1 MECHN
6 SSDFITEGSPGGI
19 EILDLCGATS
29 LAYKICIDGQV
40 CFMKKLRP
48 ELRSDSRYRDLFY
61 KEFNTGK
68 SIRSPYIVKYLNIKD
83 DADGLCIIMEYVNGQ
98 TLKEKIEKKPEYF
111 RQEKNIKNLLL
122 QLCEALKALHNE
134 NVAHLDIT
142 PSNIII
148 SQISNNVKLIDLGFC
163 VSDWNDQTAGTSTMF
178 GAPEAMTSGIK
189 DIDIRSDIYS
199 IGRLLQYIEEKTG
212 ARFPRYINRIKRRCL
227 QQDKNRRYATTDEIV
242 YAIRDHRNNILVKI
256 AASISIVATLAIG
269 FIASGVHTALYNYIG
284 WERGVFPSRFEVDG
298 IFYNITDDEARTVE
312 VTFKGNSPKE
322 FEYEYKGGE
331 IIIPQTVTYKGRT
344 FRVTAFASMAFNNP
358 YITRITIPDGIEVI
372 ADSAFTYCSQDGVI
386 TIPAS
391 VKKIGVSA
399 FFPVFD
405 IDGLVVDA
413 KNEYYDS
420 RNGCNA
426 IIETSTNT
434 LIAGCSKTVIPEG
447 IISIAR
453 NAFLAAEEL
462 KQVVLPQSL
471 KVIGEAAFVH
481 SGITE
486 IDIPEGVTT
495 LERYTFQYCVDL
507 QKVTFPQSLETINTA
522 ALSHCGF
529 KEVVIPDNVTVIG
542 DYAFDYC
549 ELLEKV
555 VIGKRVESIGHYAFD
570 GCKRLKTVISNIQ
583 ADVLPNIS
591 NTVFSNIAEGN
602 VLYVPKGTKS
612 VYENTS
618 GWNNF
623 DRIVEM

>member
-1 MECHN
+1 
-6 SSDFITEGSPGGI
+6 
-19 EILDLCGATS
+19 
-29 LAYKICIDGQV
+29 
-40 CFMKKLRP
+40 
-48 ELRSDSRYRDLFY
+48 
-61 KEFNTGK
+61 
-68 SIRSPYIVKYLNIKD
+68 
-83 DADGLCIIMEYVNGQ
+83 
-98 TLKEKIEKKPEYF
+98 
-111 RQEKNIKNLLL
+111 
-122 QLCEALKALHNE
+122 
-134 NVAHLDIT
+134 
-142 PSNIII
+142 
-148 SQISNNVKLIDLGFC
+148 
-163 VSDWNDQTAGTSTMF
+163 
-178 GAPEAMTSGIK
+178 
-189 DIDIRSDIYS
+189 
-199 IGRLLQYIEEKTG
+199 
-212 ARFPRYINRIKRRCL
+212 
-227 QQDKNRRYATTDEIV
+227 
-242 YAIRDHRNNILVKI
+242 
-256 AASISIVATLAIG
+256 
-269 FIASGVHTALYNYIG
+269 
-284 WERGVFPSRFEVDG
+284 
-298 IFYNITDDEARTVE
+298 
-312 VTFKGNSPKE
+312 
-322 FEYEYKGGE
+322 
-331 IIIPQTVTYKGRT
+331 
-344 FRVTAFASMAFNNP
+344 MAFNNP

-486 IDIPEGVTT
+486 IDIPEGVRT

-507 QKVTFPQSLETINTA
+507 QKVTLPQSLETINVA

-570 GCKRLKTVISNIQ
+570 GCKRLKTIISNIQ

-591 NTVFSNIAEGN
+591 NTVFSNIAEGS